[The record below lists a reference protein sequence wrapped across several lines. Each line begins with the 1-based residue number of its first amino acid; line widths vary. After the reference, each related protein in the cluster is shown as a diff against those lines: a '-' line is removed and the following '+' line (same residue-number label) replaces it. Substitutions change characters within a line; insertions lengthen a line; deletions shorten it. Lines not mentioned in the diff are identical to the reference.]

1 MRKAKIICTM
11 GPASRDEPTLGKLV
25 AAGMDCARLNFSHGT
40 HEDHARAIANVRR
53 ASEIAGRPIA
63 ILLDLQGPKIR
74 VGKIK
79 GGKVKLEED
88 TEVTIVTDDV
98 LGTAERF
105 SCSYAGLPEDVTPGD
120 PILVNDGAIRLEVV
134 KAGKKEVRCRGLVG
148 GILSDNKGIN
158 LPGTPVSI
166 PALTD
171 KDLVDLQFGLSQGVD
186 YVAMSFVRS
195 ADDIRLIKRYAP
207 TMPIIAK
214 LEKPQAV
221 DRIDEISQIA
231 DGVMIARGDLGV
243 EMPLERVP
251 LIQKNGIERTNY
263 HGKIAIVATQM
274 LESMIVSPQP
284 TRAEVSDVAN
294 AILDGADSVML
305 SAETATGAHPV
316 EAVRTMAAIIEEVE
330 RSARYQSLPGP
341 TLDRGESTFAT
352 AVARA
357 CAAAAQQLGIGT
369 ICVYTRTGETAR
381 QIAEYRPQARIVGFT
396 ASDVANAILD
406 GADSV
411 MLSAETATG
420 AHPVEAVRTMAAII
434 EEVERSARYQ
444 ALPNPTQDRGES
456 TFATAVAKA
465 CAAAAGQ
472 LGIGTV
478 CVYTRTGETARQIGE
493 YRPTARILAF
503 TASQQAYQRMALYW
517 GVTARRVP
525 KPFESTDEM
534 IANIA
539 QTLVGA
545 GDAMRGEAVIIASAV
560 PPNRPTFGASMMQ
573 IHRL

>member
-40 HEDHARAIANVRR
+40 HEDHARTITNVRR

-79 GGKVKLEED
+79 GGKVKLEEE

-105 SCSYAGLPEDVTPGD
+105 SCSYAGLPDDVTPGD
-120 PILVNDGAIRLEVV
+120 PILVKDGAIRQEVI
-134 KAGKKEVRCRGLVG
+134 KAGKKAVRCRVVVG
-148 GILSDNKGIN
+148 GIHSDNKDIN

-171 KDLVDLQFGLSQGVD
+171 KDLIDLQFGLSQGVA

-195 ADDIRLIKRYAP
+195 ADDIRQIKRHAP
-207 TMPIIAK
+207 TTPIIAK

-221 DRIDEISQIA
+221 DRIDEIAQIS

-243 EMPLERVP
+243 ELPLERVP
-251 LIQKNGIERTNY
+251 LIQKTGIERTNY

-294 AILDGADSVML
+294 AILDGAD
-305 SAETATGAHPV
+305 A
-316 EAVRTMAAIIEEVE
+316 
-330 RSARYQSLPGP
+330 
-341 TLDRGESTFAT
+341 
-352 AVARA
+352 
-357 CAAAAQQLGIGT
+357 
-369 ICVYTRTGETAR
+369 
-381 QIAEYRPQARIVGFT
+381 
-396 ASDVANAILD
+396 
-406 GADSV
+406 V

-444 ALPNPTQDRGES
+444 ALPEAILDRGES

-472 LGIGTV
+472 LGIGTI
-478 CVYTRTGETARQIGE
+478 CVYTRT
-493 YRPTARILAF
+493 
-503 TASQQAYQRMALYW
+503 
-517 GVTARRVP
+517 
-525 KPFESTDEM
+525 
-534 IANIA
+534 
-539 QTLVGA
+539 
-545 GDAMRGEAVIIASAV
+545 GEAVIIASAV